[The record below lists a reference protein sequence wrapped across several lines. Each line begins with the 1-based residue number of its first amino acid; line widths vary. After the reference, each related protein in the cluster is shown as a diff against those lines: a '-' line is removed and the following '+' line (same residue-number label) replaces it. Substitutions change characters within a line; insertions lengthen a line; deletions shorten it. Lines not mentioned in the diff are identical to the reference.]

1 MNKLFDKLPFPT
13 AKLSI
18 FSVLMLLI
26 TGVIIIFS
34 LISGW
39 YTLNSLKQV
48 AVEEKMAALQ
58 NLADNKMSTLNTYI
72 DNHLE
77 HVEVLSQM
85 QTTQLA
91 AEAIT
96 HAFHTQNKNSN
107 IYKYVNAHYG
117 RFFEHYLSSWGYYDL
132 FLIDTQGTIVYSV
145 KHESDFATNLVH
157 GPYKDT
163 GLGFV
168 FKQAKDFLQT
178 SNSTFSYYPPSNEPG
193 AFVATPIIVDGV
205 LFGVIA
211 LQFDTQ
217 AFYDELNDITG
228 IGQTGEIVTGQRNHH
243 EILVTAPLD
252 MMPKPHFIE
261 ASP

>member
-26 TGVIIIFS
+26 TSIIIIFS

-48 AVEEKMAALQ
+48 AVEEKTVALQ

-85 QTTQLA
+85 QTTQRA

-178 SNSTFSYYPPSNEPG
+178 SNSTFSDYPPSNEPG

-211 LQFDTQ
+211 LQF
-217 AFYDELNDITG
+217 
-228 IGQTGEIVTGQRNHH
+228 
-243 EILVTAPLD
+243 
-252 MMPKPHFIE
+252 
-261 ASP
+261 